1 MSSFSEEANRGP
13 RRTPGGGLRP
23 QLPPGGGGGG
33 LVQRP
38 ATRVLHGMV
47 TQTPTYASNSAARN
61 SEPAGMKLRAQTA
74 LFCAVYRAD
83 CLSLGRIVSGDVP
96 SAAAQPYRAPDL
108 YNISG
113 TANYTAVAAEGL
125 ASCDID
131 LVYENSVVGAAGD
144 PAERTFAAFVEKCPG
159 LFNETG
165 ATPQV
170 KLSYECSAECVDWL
184 INYGVCGPSLQN
196 APVCTGPNRVQ
207 MPSCQQLVL

>member
-1 MSSFSEEANRGP
+1 
-13 RRTPGGGLRP
+13 
-23 QLPPGGGGGG
+23 
-33 LVQRP
+33 
-38 ATRVLHGMV
+38 MV
-47 TQTPTYASNSAARN
+47 THMPITMPYCKSNPAVSN
-61 SEPAGMKLRAQTA
+61 PEPAGMKLRAQTA
-74 LFCAVYRAD
+74 LFCAVYSSG

-96 SAAAQPYRAPDL
+96 SAAAQPYRAPDF

-131 LVYENSVVGAAGD
+131 LVYENSVVGDSGD

-159 LFNETG
+159 LFNETA

-184 INYGVCGPSLQN
+184 INYGVCGPSLKN
-196 APVCTGPNRVQ
+196 APVCTGPNRDQ
-207 MPSCQQLVL
+207 MLSCRQLVL